1 MEIGQLRFLVIW
13 WCSTVQGGSVFVG
26 RCYKGPNGLLGW
38 IEWRSWWLGHLQGVF
53 VPYLGFGLRWFCT
66 DSIPWDSSPWISTHQ
81 FGRKIYSANLSY
93 VFGGS
98 FFWRHHLLQE
108 RQLLFDRLGMRC
120 VSIRPSH
127 RCFCGSHEGLLRDS
141 WSPKNVMRG
150 LDLRYRW
157 FCIKQHE
164 YQRYIPHLKKNIIP
178 K

>member
-81 FGRKIYSANLSY
+81 FGRKIYSANLKLRIWWV
-93 VFGGS
+93 VFLTAPPAARKDNYFS
-98 FFWRHHLLQE
+98 TDWV
-108 RQLLFDRLGMRC
+108 C
-120 VSIRPSH
+120 VVYRYAPPTDVFVAAMKV
-127 RCFCGSHEGLLRDS
+127 CFG
-141 WSPKNVMRG
+141 
-150 LDLRYRW
+150 
-157 FCIKQHE
+157 
-164 YQRYIPHLKKNIIP
+164 IPGHLKM
-178 K
+178 